1 MSEASAI
8 AAATRD
14 GRDGRD
20 GRQGESGMD
29 LVIFGAR
36 GDLSARK
43 LFPALYHLDNCK
55 LLPADLRVHALA
67 REDIDLG
74 TFLGDIKERV
84 HRYVDDT
91 RWSEEQ
97 WSQYSSRFSYLRID
111 FGDPSQFA
119 KLAEALSP
127 DRSALFYLATPP
139 SLFGPICEH
148 LGAANCLQGDRRLL
162 LEKPIGHDLASCRAV
177 NDMVGRYFSE
187 DAIYRVDH
195 YLGKETVQ
203 NLLVM
208 RFGNRFINTQWD
220 QSCVDHVQITAAEP
234 IGIEGRWSYYDGVGQ
249 LRDMMQNHLM
259 QLLCLVA
266 MEPPNS
272 MTAASIRDEKVKIV
286 RALRSIEANNV
297 RDHAVRGQ
305 YTAGWSR
312 GEPVPGYLEEKDCP
326 AKESQ
331 TETFVAIKAFIDNW
345 RWAGVPF
352 YLRTG
357 KRMPEKMTEIV
368 ITYKSLPHNIFAQ
381 AGREDVPNRL
391 VIRLQPN
398 EGIEMQMVSKL
409 HSLRNKMG
417 LETKN
422 LNLDFLDS
430 ADLDRIPD
438 AYERLFLD
446 AINGDQSLFVG
457 REEIEE
463 SWRWIDAVIEAWQE
477 DGPGLQHYQAGSWG
491 PTKGE
496 LLIEKDGRSWHV

>member
-1 MSEASAI
+1 
-8 AAATRD
+8 
-14 GRDGRD
+14 
-20 GRQGESGMD
+20 MD
-29 LVIFGAR
+29 LLIFGAR
-36 GDLSARK
+36 GDLSGRK
-43 LFPALYHLDNCK
+43 LFPALYHLDNCE
-55 LLPADLRVHALA
+55 LLPKDLRIFALA
-67 REDIDLG
+67 REDISLD

-84 HRYVDDT
+84 RRYVDDS

-97 WSQYSSRFSYLRID
+97 WSAYADRFVYHRVD
-111 FGDPSQFA
+111 FGDEEQIRT
-119 KLAEALSP
+119 LAEFLSP
-127 DRSALFYLATPP
+127 QRPVLFYLATPP
-139 SLFGPICEH
+139 GLFGPICEH
-148 LGAANCLQGDRRLL
+148 LGAAGCLEGDRRLL
-162 LEKPIGHDLASCRAV
+162 LEKPIGHDLASCREV
-177 NDMVGRYFSE
+177 NDTVAKFFPE

-203 NLLVM
+203 NLLVL

-220 QSCVDHVQITAAEP
+220 QSCVDHVQISVAEP
-234 IGIEGRWSYYDGVGQ
+234 IGIEGRWSYYDSVGQ
-249 LRDMMQNHLM
+249 LRDMVQNHLM

-272 MTAASIRDEKVKIV
+272 MTAEGIRDEKVKIV
-286 RALRSIEANNV
+286 RALRPIDLENV

-305 YTAGWSR
+305 YTAGWLR
-312 GEPVPGYLEEKDCP
+312 GEPVPGYLQEEDCP
-326 AKESQ
+326 KSESN
-331 TETFVAIKAFIDNW
+331 TETFVALKAFIDNW

-357 KRMPEKMTEIV
+357 KRMPEKLTEIV
-368 ITYKSLPHNIFAQ
+368 ITYKALPHNIFAA

-417 LETKN
+417 LVTET
-422 LNLDFLDS
+422 LNLDFLGS

-463 SWRWIDAVIEAWQE
+463 SWRWCDGLIDAWQE
-477 DGPGLQHYQAGSWG
+477 SGLPIQGYQAGSWG
-491 PTKGE
+491 PTRGE